1 MADYV
6 PSPSECLKV
15 ILEDVVDFTV
25 KVGPLT
31 DEEQQTGGL
40 SIMDAG
46 MPVVD
51 LYAPL
56 LWTRAQMRCV
66 GGTLA
71 RSDVMGRTVQNV
83 LNGLGNRTKVTTA
96 DGATWLVHQVNMD
109 GGPSMHFD
117 STETWEDLLFASVL
131 MSSVPVETP

>member
-1 MADYV
+1 MTDYV
-6 PSPSECLKV
+6 ASPSECLKV
-15 ILEDVVDFTV
+15 ILTAAMDFVV

-31 DEEQQTGGL
+31 DEEQQTGGI

-71 RSDVMGRTVQNV
+71 RADVMGRSIQKA
-83 LNGLGNRTKVTTA
+83 LNALGNRTTVEVE
-96 DGATWLVHQVNMD
+96 DGSKWLVHQVNLD

-117 STETWEDLLFASVL
+117 SSETWEDLLFASVL
-131 MSSVPVETP
+131 MSAEPVETP